1 MRLSIT
7 GAANT
12 GKTSLLQSFLHTW
25 KTYKTPEKTY
35 RDIIEEKQLEHS
47 SKTTTETQTEILNFI
62 TDQQLGKTVDDDIIY
77 DRCTL
82 DVLAYT
88 IWAHEKGMEGFDT
101 AFVNKQI
108 KLVKETMRS
117 LDIIFICKFNE
128 SMSVEDDG
136 KRDANKEYIIEIN
149 NIIESLYQQYKQ
161 NIDSDIFFPKDDSP
175 CLIKLPDS
183 MQQRVDLIAEY
194 VAPDGGMHSEE
205 DSVLN
210 PNNINELEQLLK
222 QQTTAHE
229 SEEEEKELF
238 KKFGLK

>member
-1 MRLSIT
+1 MRLSLT

-12 GKTSLLQSFLHTW
+12 GKTSLLKSFLHTW

-62 TDQQLGKTVDDDIIY
+62 TDQQLTKTVDDDIIY

-88 IWAHEKGMEGFDT
+88 IWAHEKGIEGFDT
-101 AFVNKQI
+101 AFVNTQI
-108 KLVKETMRS
+108 KLVKESMRA

-136 KRDANKEYIIEIN
+136 KREANREYIVEIN
-149 NIIESLYQQYKQ
+149 NIVESLYQQYKQ

-205 DSVLN
+205 DSILN
-210 PNNINELEQLLK
+210 PENLNELEQLLT
-222 QQTTAHE
+222 QQSNAQIT
-229 SEEEEKELF
+229 EEEERKLF
-238 KKFGLK
+238 DKFGLK

>member
-25 KTYKTPEKTY
+25 KTYETPEKTY

-47 SKTTTETQTEILNFI
+47 SKTTTETQTEILNFL
-62 TDQQLGKTVDDDIIY
+62 TDQQLGKTADDNIIY

-101 AFVNKQI
+101 AFVNTQI
-108 KLVKETMRS
+108 KLVRESLRS

-136 KRDANKEYIIEIN
+136 RRDANKEYIIEIN

-205 DSVLN
+205 DSILN
-210 PNNINELEQLLK
+210 PENLNELEQLLT
-222 QQTTAHE
+222 QQSNAQIT
-229 SEEEEKELF
+229 EEEERKLF
-238 KKFGLK
+238 DKFGLK

>member
-1 MRLSIT
+1 MRLSLT

-25 KTYKTPEKTY
+25 KTYRTPEKTY

-47 SKTTTETQTEILNFI
+47 SKTTTETQTEILNYI
-62 TDQQLGKTVDDDIIY
+62 TDQQLGKTVEDNIIY

-88 IWAHEKGMEGFDT
+88 IWAHEKDIEGFDT
-101 AFVNKQI
+101 AFVNTQI
-108 KLVKETMRS
+108 KLVKESMRA

-128 SMSVEDDG
+128 NMSVEDDG

-205 DSVLN
+205 DSILN
-210 PNNINELEQLLK
+210 PDNLNELEQLLT
-222 QQTTAHE
+222 QQSNAQIT
-229 SEEEEKELF
+229 EEEERKLF
-238 KKFGLK
+238 DKFGLK

>member
-205 DSVLN
+205 DSILN
-210 PNNINELEQLLK
+210 PENLNELEQLLT
-222 QQTTAHE
+222 QQSNAQIT
-229 SEEEEKELF
+229 EEEERKLF
-238 KKFGLK
+238 DKFGLK

>member
-1 MRLSIT
+1 MRLSLT

-12 GKTSLLQSFLHTW
+12 GKTSLLESFLHTW

-35 RDIIEEKQLEHS
+35 RDIIEEKKLEHS

-88 IWAHEKGMEGFDT
+88 IWAHEKGLEGFDT
-101 AFVNKQI
+101 AFVNTQI
-108 KLVKETMRS
+108 KLVKESMRS

-136 KRDANKEYIIEIN
+136 KRDANKEYIVEIN

-222 QQTTAHE
+222 QQTNAHE
-229 SEEEEKELF
+229 SEKEEKELF

>member
-108 KLVKETMRS
+108 KLV
-117 LDIIFICKFNE
+117 
-128 SMSVEDDG
+128 
-136 KRDANKEYIIEIN
+136 
-149 NIIESLYQQYKQ
+149 
-161 NIDSDIFFPKDDSP
+161 
-175 CLIKLPDS
+175 
-183 MQQRVDLIAEY
+183 
-194 VAPDGGMHSEE
+194 
-205 DSVLN
+205 
-210 PNNINELEQLLK
+210 
-222 QQTTAHE
+222 
-229 SEEEEKELF
+229 
-238 KKFGLK
+238 

>member
-1 MRLSIT
+1 MRLSLT

-12 GKTSLLQSFLHTW
+12 GKTSLLRSFLHTW

-62 TDQQLGKTVDDDIIY
+62 TDQQLTKTVDDDIIY

-88 IWAHEKGMEGFDT
+88 IWAHEKGIEGFDT
-101 AFVNKQI
+101 AFVNTQI
-108 KLVKETMRS
+108 KLVKESMRA

-136 KRDANKEYIIEIN
+136 KREANREYIVEIN
-149 NIIESLYQQYKQ
+149 NIVESLYQQYKQ

-205 DSVLN
+205 DSILN
-210 PNNINELEQLLK
+210 PENLNELEQLLT
-222 QQTTAHE
+222 QQSNAQIT
-229 SEEEEKELF
+229 EEEERKLF
-238 KKFGLK
+238 DKFGLK

>member
-1 MRLSIT
+1 MRLSLT

-12 GKTSLLQSFLHTW
+12 GKSSLLQSFLHTW
-25 KTYKTPEKTY
+25 TTYKTPEDTY

-47 SKTTTETQTEILNFI
+47 SKTTIETQTEILNFL
-62 TDQQLGKTVDDDIIY
+62 TDQQLGNTVDDDIIY

-88 IWAHEKGMEGFDT
+88 IWAHEKDIEGFDT

-108 KLVKETMRS
+108 KIVKESMRS
-117 LDIIFICKFNE
+117 LDIIFISMFNE
-128 SMSVEDDG
+128 NMSVEDDG
-136 KRDANKEYIIEIN
+136 KRDANKDYIIEIN
-149 NIIESLYQQYKQ
+149 NIFESLYQQYKQ
-161 NIDSDIFFPKDDSP
+161 NLDSDVFFPKDDTP
-175 CLIKLPDS
+175 CLIKLPDN
-183 MQQRVDLIAEY
+183 MQQRIDLIAEY

-210 PNNINELEQLLK
+210 PDNLKELEQLVR
-222 QQTTAHE
+222 QQTNAQE
-229 SEEEEKELF
+229 SEEEEKALF

>member
-136 KRDANKEYIIEIN
+136 RRDANKEYIIEIN

>member
-1 MRLSIT
+1 MRLSLT

-88 IWAHEKGMEGFDT
+88 IWAHEKGIEGFDT
-101 AFVNKQI
+101 AFVNTQI
-108 KLVKETMRS
+108 KLVRESLRA

-175 CLIKLPDS
+175 CLIKLPDN

-222 QQTTAHE
+222 QQTNAHE
-229 SEEEEKELF
+229 SEKEEKELF

>member
-1 MRLSIT
+1 MRLSLT

-47 SKTTTETQTEILNFI
+47 SKTTTETQTEILNFL

-88 IWAHEKGMEGFDT
+88 IWAHEKGIEGFDT
-101 AFVNKQI
+101 AFVNTQI
-108 KLVKETMRS
+108 KLVKESMRA

-128 SMSVEDDG
+128 NMSVEDDG

-205 DSVLN
+205 DSILN
-210 PNNINELEQLLK
+210 PDNLNELEQLLT
-222 QQTTAHE
+222 QQSNAQIT
-229 SEEEEKELF
+229 EEEERKLF
-238 KKFGLK
+238 DKFGLK

>member
-1 MRLSIT
+1 
-7 GAANT
+7 
-12 GKTSLLQSFLHTW
+12 
-25 KTYKTPEKTY
+25 
-35 RDIIEEKQLEHS
+35 
-47 SKTTTETQTEILNFI
+47 
-62 TDQQLGKTVDDDIIY
+62 
-77 DRCTL
+77 
-82 DVLAYT
+82 
-88 IWAHEKGMEGFDT
+88 
-101 AFVNKQI
+101 
-108 KLVKETMRS
+108 MRS

-136 KRDANKEYIIEIN
+136 RRDANKEYIIEIN

>member
-1 MRLSIT
+1 MRLSLT

-47 SKTTTETQTEILNFI
+47 SKTTTETQTEILNFL

-88 IWAHEKGMEGFDT
+88 IWAHENGIEGFDT
-101 AFVNKQI
+101 AFVNTQI
-108 KLVKETMRS
+108 KLVKESIRA

-136 KRDANKEYIIEIN
+136 KRDANREYIVEIN

-205 DSVLN
+205 DSILN
-210 PNNINELEQLLK
+210 PDNLNELEQLLT
-222 QQTTAHE
+222 QQSNAQIT
-229 SEEEEKELF
+229 EEEERKLF
-238 KKFGLK
+238 DKFGLK

>member
-1 MRLSIT
+1 MRLSLT

-47 SKTTTETQTEILNFI
+47 SKTTTETQTEILNFL

-88 IWAHEKGMEGFDT
+88 IWAHEKGIEGFDT
-101 AFVNKQI
+101 AFVNTQI
-108 KLVKETMRS
+108 KLVKESMRA

-136 KRDANKEYIIEIN
+136 KRDANREYIVEIN

-205 DSVLN
+205 DSILN
-210 PNNINELEQLLK
+210 PDNLNELEQLLT
-222 QQTTAHE
+222 QQSNAQIT
-229 SEEEEKELF
+229 EEEERKLF
-238 KKFGLK
+238 DKFGLK

>member
-47 SKTTTETQTEILNFI
+47 SKTTTETQTEILNFL
-62 TDQQLGKTVDDDIIY
+62 TDQQLGKTADDNIIY

-101 AFVNKQI
+101 AFVNTQI
-108 KLVKETMRS
+108 KLVRESLRS

-205 DSVLN
+205 DSILN
-210 PNNINELEQLLK
+210 PENLNELEQLLT
-222 QQTTAHE
+222 QQSNAQIT
-229 SEEEEKELF
+229 EEEERKLF
-238 KKFGLK
+238 DKFGLK

>member
-47 SKTTTETQTEILNFI
+47 SKTTTKTQTEILNYI

-101 AFVNKQI
+101 AFVNTQI
-108 KLVKETMRS
+108 KLGRESLRS

-210 PNNINELEQLLK
+210 PNNIDQLEQLLK
-222 QQTTAHE
+222 QQTNAHE
-229 SEEEEKELF
+229 SEKEEKELF

>member
-1 MRLSIT
+1 MRLSLT

-88 IWAHEKGMEGFDT
+88 IWAHEKGIEGFDT
-101 AFVNKQI
+101 AFVNTQI
-108 KLVKETMRS
+108 KLVRESLRA

-128 SMSVEDDG
+128 NMSVEDDG
-136 KRDANKEYIIEIN
+136 KRDANKEYIVEIN

-222 QQTTAHE
+222 QQTNAHE
-229 SEEEEKELF
+229 SEKEEKELF

>member
-1 MRLSIT
+1 MRLSLT

-35 RDIIEEKQLEHS
+35 RDIIEEKKLEHS

-88 IWAHEKGMEGFDT
+88 IWAHEKGLEGFDT
-101 AFVNKQI
+101 AFVNTQI
-108 KLVKETMRS
+108 KLVKESLRS

-128 SMSVEDDG
+128 NMSVEDDG
-136 KRDANKEYIIEIN
+136 KRDANKEYIVEIN

-210 PNNINELEQLLK
+210 PNNIDELEQLLK
-222 QQTTAHE
+222 QQTNAHE

>member
-25 KTYKTPEKTY
+25 KTYETPEKTY

-47 SKTTTETQTEILNFI
+47 SKTTTETQTEILNFL
-62 TDQQLGKTVDDDIIY
+62 TDQQLGKTADDNIIY

-101 AFVNKQI
+101 AFVNTQI
-108 KLVKETMRS
+108 KLVRESLRS

-194 VAPDGGMHSEE
+194 VAPDGGIHSEE
-205 DSVLN
+205 DSILN
-210 PNNINELEQLLK
+210 PENLNELEQLLT
-222 QQTTAHE
+222 QQSNAQIT
-229 SEEEEKELF
+229 EEEERKLF
-238 KKFGLK
+238 DKFGLK

>member
-25 KTYKTPEKTY
+25 KTYETPEKTY

-47 SKTTTETQTEILNFI
+47 SKTTTETQTEILNFL
-62 TDQQLGKTVDDDIIY
+62 TDQQLGKTADDNIIY

-101 AFVNKQI
+101 AFVNTQI
-108 KLVKETMRS
+108 KLVRESLRS

-205 DSVLN
+205 DSILN
-210 PNNINELEQLLK
+210 PENLNELEQLLT
-222 QQTTAHE
+222 QQSNAQIT
-229 SEEEEKELF
+229 EEEERKLF
-238 KKFGLK
+238 DKFGLK

>member
-1 MRLSIT
+1 MRLSLT

-88 IWAHEKGMEGFDT
+88 IWAHEKGLEGFDT
-101 AFVNKQI
+101 AFVNTQI
-108 KLVKETMRS
+108 KLVKESLRS

-128 SMSVEDDG
+128 NMSVEDDG
-136 KRDANKEYIIEIN
+136 KRDANKEYIVEIN

-222 QQTTAHE
+222 QQTNAHE
-229 SEEEEKELF
+229 SEKEEKELF

>member
-1 MRLSIT
+1 MRLSLT

-47 SKTTTETQTEILNFI
+47 SKTTTETQTEILNFL

-88 IWAHEKGMEGFDT
+88 IWAHEKGIEGFDT
-101 AFVNKQI
+101 AFVNTQI
-108 KLVKETMRS
+108 KLVKESMRA

-128 SMSVEDDG
+128 NMSVEDDG

-183 MQQRVDLIAEY
+183 MQQRIDIIAEY
-194 VAPDGGMHSEE
+194 VSPDGGMHSEE
-205 DSVLN
+205 DSILN
-210 PNNINELEQLLK
+210 PDNLNELEQLLT
-222 QQTTAHE
+222 QQSNAQIT
-229 SEEEEKELF
+229 EEEERKLF
-238 KKFGLK
+238 DKFGLK